1 MALARRALMA
11 LIQMRPTPLRAQ
23 VGQLAL
29 RGVGWLRG
37 AVPLQMPNALL
48 VQMGLI
54 QIQPMPQLACLGLLA
69 L

>member
-11 LIQMRPTPLRAQ
+11 LIQILRILLHVPL
-23 VGQLAL
+23 GQLAL

-48 VQMGLI
+48 VLRGLI
-54 QIQPMPQLACLGLLA
+54 LIQPMPQPACLGLLA
-69 L
+69 P